1 MVLTA
6 KILHIRPRGL
16 VARGDQIPKIG
27 QNVMDPSKRR
37 IGNVVDIFGPA
48 KSPYFTIKP
57 ASEVKSELNRLI
69 GTEVYLGEL
78 HGKGGKPEK
87 VSRVRK
93 R

>member
-16 VARGDQIPKIG
+16 VARGDQAPKMG
-27 QNVMDPSKRR
+27 QSVLDSSKRR
-37 IGNVVDIFGPA
+37 IGNVVDIFGPVS
-48 KSPYFTIKP
+48 SPYFLIKP

-69 GTEVYLGEL
+69 GIEVYVGEP

-87 VSRVRK
+87 VPRVRK
-93 R
+93 H